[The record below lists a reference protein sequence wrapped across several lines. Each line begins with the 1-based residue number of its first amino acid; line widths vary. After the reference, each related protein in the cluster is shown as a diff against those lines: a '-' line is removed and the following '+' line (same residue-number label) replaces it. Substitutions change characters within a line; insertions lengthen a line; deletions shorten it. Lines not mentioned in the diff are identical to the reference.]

1 MSSNDG
7 PHPQKG
13 SFHGRRP
20 PLSLSRYKV
29 FSPKGC
35 VAARGTSQFRRVCSR
50 YRVFDRKRC
59 VAVGKAVQCPG
70 ICSRY
75 KVFSSKGCIAAWGTS
90 QFRRVCSRYRF
101 FDRKRCVA
109 GRTRR
114 VKRIGIGREN
124 IREEEKKRK
133 RRRRG
138 RRGMKR

>member
-13 SFHGRRP
+13 SFHGRHP

-50 YRVFDRKRC
+50 YRFFDRKRC

-124 IREEEKKRK
+124 IREEEKKR
-133 RRRRG
+133 RRE
-138 RRGMKR
+138 KEEEEEEEE